1 MKLFPS
7 KILKNREY
15 IMNRRKR
22 DKSSIYLD
30 SWSLFKI
37 MADFVKGYDDLDD
50 IGAAVTVFGSG
61 RLKKDNPAY
70 KQATEVSRR
79 LADSGYSVITGGS
92 FGIMEAANKG
102 AKESTHAESIGLNI
116 DLPHETEGN
125 SYLDREL
132 KFDYFFVRK
141 VMLVRYSLA
150 YIIMPGGF
158 GTLDELFEVLT
169 LIQTKKTSPGAVIL
183 VGTEY
188 WSKLFEFMETMKEY
202 GTINEQDMNLIS
214 IVDDVEEVISI
225 VDNSL
230 NVQLSAIKE
239 MGLEESNYGTMLK
252 EIQDIRG

>member
-1 MKLFPS
+1 MNR
-7 KILKNREY
+7 KNR
-15 IMNRRKR
+15 
-22 DKSSIYLD
+22 DKNSIYLD

-37 MADFVKGYDDLDD
+37 MADFVKGYDELDD
-50 IGAAVTVFGSG
+50 IGAAVTVFGSA
-61 RLKKDNPAY
+61 RLKEDTPAY
-70 KQATEVSRR
+70 QQATLVSRK

-102 AKESTHAESIGLNI
+102 AQSSSKSESIGLNI
-116 DLPHETEGN
+116 DLPSETSGN
-125 SYLDREL
+125 AYLDREL

-183 VGTEY
+183 VGKEY
-188 WSKLFEFMETMKEY
+188 WSKLFEFMEVMKEY
-202 GTINEQDMNLIS
+202 GTINEADMKLIS
-214 IVDDVEEVISI
+214 IVDDLDEVVNI

-230 NVQLSAIKE
+230 HSQANAIKE
-239 MGLEESNYGTMLK
+239 MGLESSKYGEMLNTV
-252 EIQDIRG
+252 QSIRGK